1 MPRAAD
7 PVVEVRT
14 VTTRVCPPEL
24 LATPAAKPARPAGG
38 AITGDPATIAWF
50 GAVVRWADGVLAMFN
65 DAASACR

>member
-24 LATPAAKPARPAGG
+24 LATPASKPVRPAGG
-38 AITGDPATIAWF
+38 SLTGDRATLDWV
-50 GAVVRWADGVLAMFN
+50 GAVSRWADGVLSLFN
-65 DAASACR
+65 DAAIGCR

>member
-24 LATPAAKPARPAGG
+24 LAAVPAKPVRPAGG
-38 AITGDPATIAWF
+38 SITGDPATIAWF
-50 GAVVRWADGVLAMFN
+50 GEAVRWGDSLAGLLA
-65 DAASACR
+65 DAALGCR